1 MSDCRSLQQVAWDMG
16 VIETNVRTY
25 SKRIFVKMSVTQKTV
40 LVGLT
45 LKTVVT
51 FVVMKESIDAEIQS
65 TESG

>member
-1 MSDCRSLQQVAWDMG
+1 MG